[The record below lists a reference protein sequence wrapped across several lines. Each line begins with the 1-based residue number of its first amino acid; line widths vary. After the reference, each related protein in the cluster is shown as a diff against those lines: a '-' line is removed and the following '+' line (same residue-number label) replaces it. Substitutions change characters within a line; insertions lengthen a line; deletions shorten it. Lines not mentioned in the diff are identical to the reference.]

1 MDNELEIIRG
11 YVLNAVANDY
21 ENLDLIAKE
30 AAQWALEEKSS
41 FSRELLTRAL
51 STLIHDGLVDC
62 YRFSQFQSNYERCE
76 FEIGKLND
84 LWFYI
89 SKKGKGHP
97 AVT

>member
-1 MDNELEIIRG
+1 MDNELDIFRG

-21 ENLDLIAKE
+21 ENADLITKE
-30 AAQWALEEKSS
+30 VAQWALEEKKS
-41 FSRELLTRAL
+41 FSHDMLIRAL
-51 STLIHDGLVDC
+51 STLIQDGLIDC
-62 YRFSQFQSNYERCE
+62 YRFSQSKGNYERCE

-89 SKKGKGHP
+89 SKKGKEHP